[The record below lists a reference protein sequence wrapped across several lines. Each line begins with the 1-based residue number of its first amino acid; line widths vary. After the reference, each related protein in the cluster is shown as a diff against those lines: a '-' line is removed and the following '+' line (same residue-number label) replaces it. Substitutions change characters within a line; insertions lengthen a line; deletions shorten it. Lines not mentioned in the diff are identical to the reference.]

1 MNAINLIPRARMEA
15 RRRRARWVRCFAVC
29 GAYAVLLLGLCA
41 LSRLA
46 YVKVDPTVKE
56 KLVESAT
63 EVERA
68 GKAIVAVKEQL
79 ALADATLRASR
90 SISEQPDWSALMALL
105 AAKAGDEIVLKT
117 CLVRPKDPDRQVDTR
132 SQGPGAL
139 EGGARVAQ
147 APAAEPSMVL
157 GLSGLGLSQGAVSQ
171 FVLKLEAT
179 RLFAKVA
186 LIDTSRAALERTD
199 AIAFRLECSL
209 DEPVDSGPTI
219 PVQPPIAP
227 PVAAKEGRETAPTSP
242 AAAVDPGEAAGGANS
257 TSNGGVQR

>member
-1 MNAINLIPRARMEA
+1 
-15 RRRRARWVRCFAVC
+15 
-29 GAYAVLLLGLCA
+29 VLLLGVCA

-56 KLVESAT
+56 KLVEAAK
-63 EVERA
+63 EVDRA
-68 GKAIVAVKEQL
+68 GKGIVAVKEQL

-139 EGGARVAQ
+139 EGGARAAQ
-147 APAAEPSMVL
+147 PPPAEPSMVL
-157 GLSGLGLSQGAVSQ
+157 GLSGLGLSQAAVSQ

-179 RLFAKVA
+179 GLFAKVT

-209 DEPVDSGPTI
+209 DEPAAGAPTV
-219 PVQPPIAP
+219 PLLPPIAP
-227 PVAAKEGRETAPTSP
+227 PVAAREGRGTTSGAGSATAG
-242 AAAVDPGEAAGGANS
+242 VDTGDAGGGANS
-257 TSNGGVQR
+257 TSNGGVKR